1 MLPKYYFGILVIV
14 SSAELHE
21 GLKNCKEQTKSTY
34 GYYLAGHVI
43 STASSSSLSECTMLC
58 SYELRCKSLNFQLSD
73 KSCDLNDADRHTHPE
88 DYGRREASVYMD
100 TSEKHRK
107 VSVIQTFLFAMTIEI
122 RETRKNNVT
131 PLPPKGWVCNTY
143 HVKRVLNFVVGNL
156 ATG

>member
-14 SSAELHE
+14 SSAELYE

-34 GYYLAGHVI
+34 GYYLADHVI
-43 STASSSSLSECTMLC
+43 STVSSSSLPECTMLC
-58 SYELRCKSLNFQLSD
+58 SYALRCKSLNFQLSD

-107 VSVIQTFLFAMTIEI
+107 VSVIQTFLFAMTIGI
-122 RETRKNNVT
+122 REIRKNNVT
-131 PLPPKGWVCNTY
+131 PVPLKDWVCNTY
-143 HVKRVLNFVVGNL
+143 HVKRFLNFAVGNL